1 VLPVLCGGF
10 RAQRRDPAQHETA
23 ATAAYLTMRP
33 LSGEPMNETH
43 ETAHPNAGSSAG
55 VAGYAALELAVWLV
69 RTWIEAGVSY
79 DLLRQSKMSRS
90 SADYCVSIE
99 HPRGPTVWRPGWAS
113 DFIVVTR
120 AQGRACRE
128 VFSLREIYDSIRG
141 QTATGQL

>member
-1 VLPVLCGGF
+1 
-10 RAQRRDPAQHETA
+10 
-23 ATAAYLTMRP
+23 
-33 LSGEPMNETH
+33 
-43 ETAHPNAGSSAG
+43 
-55 VAGYAALELAVWLV
+55 LV

-128 VFSLREIYDSIRG
+128 VFSLREIYDSISG
-141 QTATGQL
+141 QTATGLLLLFQAVQREVVPRRDALPGSNPPTDGARLVRCDCGLCRVPPWH